1 MLELEEITE
10 ETFNN
15 YARMA
20 IIFFQNGV
28 LFDIV
33 ENNIVAFE
41 YCNADDTISY
51 YRINEK

>member
-20 IIFFQNGV
+20 IIYFQNGV

-41 YCNADDTISY
+41 YCNADDTIAY